1 MHSPR
6 DEHFEAIKWIL
17 IYHKGTPGRGL
28 PFENHD
34 HLQIEA
40 YIDVDWAGNVMDR
53 RSTLGY
59 CTFVRGNLVS
69 WKSKKTNGGSKE

>member
-40 YIDVDWAGNVMDR
+40 YIDVDWACSVMDR
-53 RSTLGY
+53 RSI
-59 CTFVRGNLVS
+59 
-69 WKSKKTNGGSKE
+69 